1 MVYNVLLVSGVQ
13 QNDSVIYCYL
23 VTKSCPGVRSVLS
36 EINDVRLA
44 VLFLS
49 FGSGC
54 AGPAPPC
61 VGPVVAGGGECC
73 SLVEGRLLTEAPSV
87 AQYRRAQAL
96 GCQLGSCGT
105 QA

>member
-61 VGPVVAGGGECC
+61 VGPVVAGGGM
-73 SLVEGRLLTEAPSV
+73 LLP
-87 AQYRRAQAL
+87 RGGQA
-96 GCQLGSCGT
+96 SH
-105 QA
+105 

>member
-61 VGPVVAGGGECC
+61 VGPVVAGGGMLLPRGGQAFHCSAFCC
-73 SLVEGRLLTEAPSV
+73 AV
-87 AQYRRAQAL
+87 QASS
-96 GCQLGSCGT
+96 GPGVS
-105 QA
+105 AR